1 MTCLKENGKVGRSKL
16 EEYTNKSR
24 GTVIERL
31 KNLEKE
37 SSVTSVRSV
46 FTIDRRYRDMREYT
60 LNDIGFTPG
69 KVEELP
75 INFRVEN
82 TVNKDEINEQSQK
95 NRQMGEELLR
105 QFKD

>member
-1 MTCLKENGKVGRSKL
+1 
-16 EEYTNKSR
+16 
-24 GTVIERL
+24 
-31 KNLEKE
+31 
-37 SSVTSVRSV
+37 
-46 FTIDRRYRDMREYT
+46 MREYT

-105 QFKD
+105 QFEERQKAEVMGA

>member
-1 MTCLKENGKVGRSKL
+1 
-16 EEYTNKSR
+16 
-24 GTVIERL
+24 
-31 KNLEKE
+31 
-37 SSVTSVRSV
+37 
-46 FTIDRRYRDMREYT
+46 MREYT

-75 INFRVEN
+75 INFIVEN

-105 QFKD
+105 QFEERQKAEKECDRI

>member
-1 MTCLKENGKVGRSKL
+1 
-16 EEYTNKSR
+16 
-24 GTVIERL
+24 
-31 KNLEKE
+31 
-37 SSVTSVRSV
+37 
-46 FTIDRRYRDMREYT
+46 MREY
-60 LNDIGFTPG
+60 IGFTPG

-105 QFKD
+105 QFEERQKAEVVGA